1 MRSFGLKASG
11 CSMWSI
17 RFYCFIY
24 IHSTTNEESPAL
36 LNCIQHKLNYGII
49 TKKSIRGQVMLIKF
63 FIKPR
68 KGVLDPQGRA
78 VAESLK
84 SLGFD
89 NVKDVKVGKYIEV
102 YVDSTDK
109 EKAIEEAKEMAKK
122 AIVNDLIED
131 YEIQVV
137 E

>member
-1 MRSFGLKASG
+1 
-11 CSMWSI
+11 
-17 RFYCFIY
+17 
-24 IHSTTNEESPAL
+24 
-36 LNCIQHKLNYGII
+36 
-49 TKKSIRGQVMLIKF
+49 MLIKF

-102 YVDSTDK
+102 YVDSKDK

-122 AIVNDLIED
+122 AIVNNLIED
-131 YEIQVV
+131 YEIQAV

>member
-1 MRSFGLKASG
+1 
-11 CSMWSI
+11 
-17 RFYCFIY
+17 
-24 IHSTTNEESPAL
+24 
-36 LNCIQHKLNYGII
+36 
-49 TKKSIRGQVMLIKF
+49 MLIKF

-102 YVDSTDK
+102 YVDGTNK

>member
-1 MRSFGLKASG
+1 
-11 CSMWSI
+11 
-17 RFYCFIY
+17 
-24 IHSTTNEESPAL
+24 
-36 LNCIQHKLNYGII
+36 
-49 TKKSIRGQVMLIKF
+49 MLIKF

-84 SLGFD
+84 SLGFG